1 MAEDGNGADQ
11 IRRGITVKMLEEE
24 VCFRAY
30 DSGQGGEDHFVN
42 VRDLIHQHDQDA
54 LLKVGLV
61 LGIYDVRNN
70 VAAMTTAVTALTG
83 AISDL
88 VTEIRN
94 PRAQAEL
101 DRVVANARVALD
113 ELQKHV
119 PMPTQLRPLIDALL
133 R

>member
-1 MAEDGNGADQ
+1 MAEDGNGADT
-11 IRRGITVKMLEEE
+11 IRKGVTVKMLEEE

-30 DSGQGGEDHFVN
+30 DRGQGAEEHLVN
-42 VRDLIHQHDQDA
+42 VRDLIRIHDQDG

-94 PRAQAEL
+94 PRAQAER
-101 DRVVANARVALD
+101 DRVVSNARVALD

-119 PMPTQLRPLIDALL
+119 QMPPQMRPLLDALL